1 MAVTGLAPSATA
13 PITAL
18 SPTPP
23 RPITTTDSPACT
35 FAVWRTAPIPVVT
48 AQPMSAATSGGV
60 LGSILIAA
68 DAATTCRSPNV
79 PIPLYAPTASPFPRV
94 QPRQLR
100 RETVAAAVGLAAQPW
115 LVARARLTPTAGRGP
130 GENDQVA
137 RLEIADA
144 LAELLDP
151 RGALVPHHD
160 ACRALPL
167 AVHDVEV
174 GVTDP
179 RGRHSDP
186 DLASLRRV
194 ERQLFD
200 PWLRFRGP
208 GRRRRAC

>member
-48 AQPMSAATSGGV
+48 AQPMSAAISGGV

-79 PIPLYAPTASPFPRV
+79 PIPLYAPTPRRSVRCNLASSGARRWPLPSGWLHSHGSSRAHASHRPQGAV
-94 QPRQLR
+94 Q
-100 RETVAAAVGLAAQPW
+100 
-115 LVARARLTPTAGRGP
+115 ARTTRSPT
-130 GENDQVA
+130 
-137 RLEIADA
+137 LEAADA
-144 LAELLDP
+144 FADLLDP
-151 RGALVPHHD
+151 CGALVAHHD
-160 ACRALPL
+160 AGRAFPL

-174 GVTDP
+174 GMTDS

-200 PWLRFRGP
+200 PWLRCRDP
-208 GRRRRAC
+208 GRRRPAC